1 MARRLKSLDELRRPP
16 AVAAAAGPRRPA
28 PVLTSVRVL
37 GIDPGSRYTGWGLLE
52 CLGQRSQ
59 FLAAG
64 RIVSTQGAMPER
76 LLTVFEGLCAV
87 IAEHRPD
94 EIALEETFVNR
105 SNAQSALVLG
115 QARGV
120 AMLAAART
128 GLPFAEYAAAQVKLA
143 IAGHGRAD
151 KQQIAQMVK
160 LLLKLQAAHSE
171 DATDAL
177 AVALCHAHVR
187 GTITQGHPALK
198 GSW

>member
-105 SNAQSALVLG
+105 SS
-115 QARGV
+115 
-120 AMLAAART
+120 
-128 GLPFAEYAAAQVKLA
+128 
-143 IAGHGRAD
+143 
-151 KQQIAQMVK
+151 
-160 LLLKLQAAHSE
+160 
-171 DATDAL
+171 
-177 AVALCHAHVR
+177 
-187 GTITQGHPALK
+187 
-198 GSW
+198 